1 VSDGPSLLE
10 HFQIIA
16 TSPQPRQPTRVL
28 KDGET
33 FAVFDEHGDLTARG
47 LGEQGIYHLGTRHLS
62 GLVVALFG
70 QRPLLLGSSVR
81 THNDLLAID
90 LTNPDVP
97 AERGGPLARELLHVH
112 RSIVLWDGVC
122 HQVFRFAN
130 FAPAELTVPVTLVFE
145 ADYADIFE
153 VRGTRRPRRGR
164 LLPPVTERGRVT
176 LGYVGLDGVERRTEI
191 GFNPVPDWLSGPEAR
206 FVLRVPRD
214 ENLQLTVTIAC
225 RNGEQPVRPH
235 SHATAVRSL
244 VVRFAGSRE
253 RSARV
258 TSGNRD
264 LDAWARRSWADLV
277 MMTTDT
283 SLGRYPYA
291 GVPWFS
297 APFGRDGIITAL
309 QVLWPDP
316 GLARGVLAF
325 LADTQATTRD
335 PSRDAEPGKIL
346 HEMRHGEMAAL
357 GEIPFG
363 RYYGSV
369 DATPLFVLLAGE
381 YLKRTGDLELLT
393 EVATAIE
400 RALEWMTTDGDP
412 DGDGFVEYHRRSAEG
427 LVQQG
432 WKDSGDSVFH
442 EDGSLAEGPI
452 ALCEVQ
458 AYTYGALMAAADI
471 AVARSRPAE
480 AADLRARAERLRQHF
495 EEAFWLPDLSTY
507 ALALD
512 GRKQP
517 CRVVSSNA
525 GHCLLTGICA
535 PERAAAVAR
544 RLMEESSF
552 SGWGIRTVA
561 SGQRRYNPMS
571 YHNGSV
577 WPHDNALVAL
587 GMARAGCMDE
597 SGRVLDAMLDCSDAV
612 ALRRLPELLCG
623 FHRREGEGPTLY
635 PVACAPQAW
644 ASGSV
649 FMLLQ
654 AVLGLSI
661 DAARREVRLT
671 SPTLPES
678 LPFVRLENLRV
689 ADAVVDLTI
698 ERGAAGAR
706 VRVDRQVG
714 EMNLVHDGQ
723 A

>member
-1 VSDGPSLLE
+1 VTDGPALLDR
-10 HFQIIA
+10 FQIIA
-16 TSPQPRQPTRVL
+16 TSAQPRDATRVL

-33 FAVFDEHGDLTARG
+33 FAVFDEHGDLTQRG

-81 THNDLLAID
+81 AHNDLLAID
-90 LTNPDVP
+90 LTNGDVP
-97 AERGGPLARELLHVH
+97 EERGGPVARELLHVH

-130 FAPAELTVPVTLVFE
+130 FAPAELTVPVTLIFE

-153 VRGTRRPRRGR
+153 VRGTRRHRRGR
-164 LLPPVTERGRVT
+164 LLPPAAERGRVT
-176 LGYVGLDGVERRTEI
+176 LGYVGLDGVERHTQI
-191 GFNPVPDWLSGPEAR
+191 DFDPAPDWLSGPEAR
-206 FVLRVPRD
+206 FVLRVPRE
-214 ENLQLTVTIAC
+214 ENRQLTVSIAC
-225 RNGEQPVRPH
+225 RNGDQAARRH

-253 RSARV
+253 RSARLI
-258 TSGNRD
+258 SGNRHFN
-264 LDAWARRSWADLV
+264 AWVNRSWADLV
-277 MMTTDT
+277 MMTSETRH
-283 SLGRYPYA
+283 GRYPYA

-309 QVLWPDP
+309 QVLWADP
-316 GLARGVLAF
+316 SVARGVLAF
-325 LADTQATTRD
+325 LASTQATVRD

-369 DATPLFVLLAGE
+369 DATPLFVWLAGE
-381 YLKRTGDLELLT
+381 YLKRTGDLELIT
-393 EVATAIE
+393 EIQPAIE
-400 RALEWMTTDGDP
+400 RALEWMADDGDP
-412 DGDGFVEYHRRSAEG
+412 DGDGLVEYHRRSADG

-432 WKDSGDSVFH
+432 WKDSIDSVFH

-458 AYTYGALMAAADI
+458 AYAYGALLAAAGI
-471 AVARSRPAE
+471 ADALGGAAE
-480 AADLRARAERLRQHF
+480 AAERRARAERLRQRF
-495 EEAFWLPDLSTY
+495 DDAFWLPDLSIY

-577 WPHDNALVAL
+577 WPHDNSLVAL
-587 GMARAGCMDE
+587 GMARAGCMGE
-597 SGRVLDAMLDCSDAV
+597 SARVLDAMLDCSDAV
-612 ALRRLPELLCG
+612 AVRRLPELFCG

-644 ASGSV
+644 ASGAA
-649 FMLLQ
+649 FMLVQ

-661 DAARREVRLT
+661 DAARREIRLT

-689 ADAVVDLTI
+689 ADAQVDLTV
-698 ERGAAGAR
+698 ERTPDGAR
-706 VRVDRQVG
+706 VRVDRQEGDARV
-714 EMNLVHDGQ
+714 EQ